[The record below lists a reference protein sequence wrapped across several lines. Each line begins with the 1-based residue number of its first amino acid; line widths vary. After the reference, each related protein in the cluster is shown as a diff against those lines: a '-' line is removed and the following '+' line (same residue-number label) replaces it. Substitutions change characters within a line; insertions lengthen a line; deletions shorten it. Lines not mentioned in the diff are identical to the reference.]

1 MANFANYVAL
11 VCKCFEDDSVLPGMV
26 DDEIIAG
33 FQRTNADSHLEGAH
47 QTCIGVRSLDII
59 AEDLGGCAYHGL
71 SMYDQLIE
79 ISVTAKAD
87 DDTYIAS
94 VVHEIMRIMKRPLT
108 KTLNGVS
115 YSISTIG
122 GGGKFKPV
130 NDPAFSD
137 RIEMTGTYR
146 LGFIDD

>member
-1 MANFANYVAL
+1 MVNFANYVAL
-11 VCKCFEDDSVLPGMV
+11 VVQCLMDDTTLNPMV
-26 DDEIIAG
+26 DGKIIAG
-33 FQRTNADSHLEGAH
+33 FQRTNADDHLTGAH
-47 QTCIGVRSLDII
+47 QTCIGVRNLDVTSQ
-59 AEDLGGCAYHGL
+59 DLGGCAYHGL

-115 YSISTIG
+115 YSVYTTG
-122 GGGKFKPV
+122 QGTFRPV
-130 NDPAFSD
+130 NDPAFAD
-137 RIEMTGTYR
+137 RVEMTGTYR
-146 LGFIDD
+146 LGFVDD

>member
-1 MANFANYVAL
+1 MNFSNYVAL
-11 VCKCFEDDSVLPGMV
+11 VCQCFMDDATLNGLV
-26 DDEIIAG
+26 DGEIVPG
-33 FQRTNADSHLEGAH
+33 FQRTNADSHLEGPH
-47 QTCIGVRSLDII
+47 KTCIGVRNLDVTGQ
-59 AEDLGGCAYHGL
+59 DLGGCAYHGL

-115 YSISTIG
+115 YSVYTTG
-122 GGGKFKPV
+122 RGAFRPV

-137 RIEMTGTYR
+137 RVEMVGTYR
-146 LGFIDD
+146 LGFVDD

>member
-1 MANFANYVAL
+1 MNFSNYVAL
-11 VCKCFEDDSVLPGMV
+11 VCQCFMEDSVLPGMV
-26 DDEIIAG
+26 DGEIVPG
-33 FQRTNADSHLEGAH
+33 FQRINADSHLEGAR
-47 QTCIGVRSLDII
+47 QTCIGVRSLDVI

-79 ISVTAKAD
+79 ISVTSKD
-87 DDTYIAS
+87 DNDTYIAS

-115 YSISTIG
+115 YSVYTTG
-122 GGGKFKPV
+122 RGTFRPV

-137 RIEMTGTYR
+137 RVEMTGTFR

>member
-1 MANFANYVAL
+1 MNFANYVAL
-11 VCKCFEDDSVLPGMV
+11 VCQCFMEDETLKAMV
-26 DDEIIAG
+26 DDEIVPG
-33 FQRTNADSHLEGAH
+33 FQRTNADSHLEGPH
-47 QTCIGVRSLDII
+47 KTCIGVRNLDVT
-59 AEDLGGCAYHGL
+59 AQDLGGCAYHGL

-115 YSISTIG
+115 YSVYTTG
-122 GGGKFKPV
+122 RGTFRPV

-137 RIEMTGTYR
+137 RVEMIGTYR
-146 LGFIDD
+146 LGFVDD

>member
-1 MANFANYVAL
+1 MNFANYVAL
-11 VCKCFEDDSVLPGMV
+11 VCQCFMEDETLKAMV
-26 DDEIIAG
+26 DDEIVPG
-33 FQRTNADSHLEGAH
+33 FQRTNADSHLEGPH
-47 QTCIGVRSLDII
+47 KTCIGVRNLDVT
-59 AEDLGGCAYHGL
+59 AQDLGGCAYHGL

-115 YSISTIG
+115 YSVYTTG
-122 GGGKFKPV
+122 RGTFRPV

-137 RIEMTGTYR
+137 RVEMVGTYR
-146 LGFIDD
+146 LGFVDD

>member
-1 MANFANYVAL
+1 MNFSNYVAL
-11 VCKCFEDDSVLPGMV
+11 VCQCFMDDATLNGMV
-26 DDEIIAG
+26 DGEIVPG
-33 FQRTNADSHLEGAH
+33 FQRTNADSHLAGAH
-47 QTCIGVRSLDII
+47 QTCIGVRNLDVTQQ
-59 AEDLGGCAYHGL
+59 DLGGCSYHGL

-79 ISVTAKAD
+79 ISVTAKAN

-115 YSISTIG
+115 YSVYTTG
-122 GGGKFKPV
+122 RGTFRPV

-137 RIEMTGTYR
+137 RVEMVGTYR
-146 LGFIDD
+146 LGFVDD

>member
-11 VCKCFEDDSVLPGMV
+11 VCQCFMDDSVLPGMV
-26 DDEIIAG
+26 DGEIVPG
-33 FQRTNADSHLEGAH
+33 FQRTNADSHLGGVH
-47 QTCIGVRSLDII
+47 QTCIGVRSLDVI

-79 ISVTAKAD
+79 ISVTSIAS

-115 YSISTIG
+115 YSVYTT
-122 GGGKFKPV
+122 GKGTFRPV

-137 RIEMTGTYR
+137 RVEMIGTYR
-146 LGFIDD
+146 LGFVDD

>member
-1 MANFANYVAL
+1 MNFSNYVAL
-11 VCKCFEDDSVLPGMV
+11 VCQCFMDDATLNGMV
-26 DDEIIAG
+26 DGEIVPG
-33 FQRTNADSHLEGAH
+33 FRRTNADSHLEGTH
-47 QTCIGVRSLDII
+47 QTCIGVRNLDVT
-59 AEDLGGCAYHGL
+59 AQDLGGCAYHGL

-79 ISVTAKAD
+79 ISVTSIAS

-115 YSISTIG
+115 YSIYTTG
-122 GGGKFKPV
+122 RGTFRPV

-137 RIEMTGTYR
+137 RVEMIGTYR
-146 LGFIDD
+146 LGFVDD

>member
-1 MANFANYVAL
+1 MNFSNYVAL
-11 VCKCFEDDSVLPGMV
+11 VCQCFMDDSVLPGMV
-26 DDEIIAG
+26 DGEIVPG

-47 QTCIGVRSLDII
+47 HTCIGVRSLDVT
-59 AEDLGGCAYHGL
+59 AQDLGGCAYHGL

-115 YSISTIG
+115 YSVYTTG
-122 GGGKFKPV
+122 RGTFRPV

-137 RIEMTGTYR
+137 RVEMVGTYR
-146 LGFIDD
+146 LGFVDD

>member
-1 MANFANYVAL
+1 MANFANYIGL
-11 VCKCFEDDSVLPGMV
+11 ICQCFLDDATLNGMV
-26 DDEIIAG
+26 DGEIIPG

-47 QTCIGVRSLDII
+47 HTCIGVRNLDVT
-59 AEDLGGCAYHGL
+59 AQDLGGCAYHGL

-79 ISVTAKAD
+79 ISVTSIAS

-115 YSISTIG
+115 YSVYTTG
-122 GGGKFKPV
+122 RGTFRPV

-137 RIEMTGTYR
+137 RVEMVGTFR